1 MKYSWLWLNKYFV
14 ILRLGT
20 SEMIHL
26 EFSPK
31 SSSLPIEIL
40 TLNYTFVRRRESDSD
55 ESTRNFSAQPGGEG
69 KDWGGYKGF
78 IEGRSRW
85 PKKGI
90 LTRWNDNLN
99 IFDTKSR

>member
-1 MKYSWLWLNKYFV
+1 
-14 ILRLGT
+14 
-20 SEMIHL
+20 MIHL

-40 TLNYTFVRRRESDSD
+40 TLNYTFVRRREIDSD